1 MDKAIPPQ
9 ASPAAQPPSQ
19 PPAPAPTPV
28 KAEALP
34 QLSRA
39 QHWQRTRRL
48 SLQLLLLWL
57 VTGFGAAFFAR
68 ELANL
73 SLFGWPLSF
82 YLAAQGS
89 CLVYLGI
96 LAYYAWRM
104 RRLDKAARA
113 PRPASKEPR
122 P

>member
-1 MDKAIPPQ
+1 MDNATPPQ
-9 ASPAAQPPSQ
+9 TSAAPQPAAPAAVPPI
-19 PPAPAPTPV
+19 TPI
-28 KAEALP
+28 
-34 QLSRA
+34 SRA
-39 QHWQRTRRL
+39 EHWQRTRRL
-48 SLQLLLLWL
+48 SIQLLLLWL

-68 ELANL
+68 ELTNL
-73 SLFGWPLSF
+73 NLFGWPLSF

-89 CLVYLGI
+89 SLVYLGI

-113 PRPASKEPR
+113 PRPASKEAR

>member
-1 MDKAIPPQ
+1 MDKATPPL
-9 ASPAAQPPSQ
+9 APAAAAVAPPAA
-19 PPAPAPTPV
+19 PPAPT
-28 KAEALP
+28 
-34 QLSRA
+34 LSRA
-39 QHWQRTRRL
+39 EHWRRTRRL

-68 ELANL
+68 ELATLN
-73 SLFGWPLSF
+73 LFGWPLSF

-89 CLVYLGI
+89 SLVYLGI

-113 PRPASKEPR
+113 PRPASKEAR